1 MPKNKDMLPICE
13 SSDFHYLLTLLPP
26 LHDTPEYAWLPELF
40 TILGHEQ
47 LLKLCKHCGGETIKL
62 PTLQTLS
69 NSIDALQLF
78 YDIYISHKKTEVDIP
93 MGAYS
98 LVMQIKRIYNAQ
110 LHEKFD

>member
-1 MPKNKDMLPICE
+1 MTSDKLNNNTPWQDLTIGGNIYTAGNAKEFKTGDWRSTTPIFKSE
-13 SSDFHYLLTLLPP
+13 
-26 LHDTPEYAWLPELF
+26 
-40 TILGHEQ
+40 
-47 LLKLCKHCGGETIKL
+47 LCKHCGGETIKL

-78 YDIYISHKKTEVDIP
+78 YDIYISHKKTEEDIP

-110 LHEKFD
+110 MHEKFD